1 MTNNKLKN
9 LMNKWEAGR
18 ILTGRQ
24 ERELFQELVNSGQAW
39 ELSTAYAK
47 KAYALVLD
55 GSVKA

>member
-9 LMNKWEAGR
+9 LMTKWEAGR

-24 ERELFQELVNSGQAW
+24 ERELFQELVDSGQAW
-39 ELSTAYAK
+39 NLSPAYVK
-47 KAYALVLD
+47 RAYALVMD